1 MKSMH
6 GALAFPQRTNSQL
19 PNIRPVYMV
28 SSLSIRIFDLEEM
41 EGRADTRV
49 TWFPEFEKCITKT
62 KITLLTSP

>member
-28 SSLSIRIFDLEEM
+28 SSLSIRIFDLEVF
-41 EGRADTRV
+41 ASAHV
-49 TWFPEFEKCITKT
+49 LYKT
-62 KITLLTSP
+62 